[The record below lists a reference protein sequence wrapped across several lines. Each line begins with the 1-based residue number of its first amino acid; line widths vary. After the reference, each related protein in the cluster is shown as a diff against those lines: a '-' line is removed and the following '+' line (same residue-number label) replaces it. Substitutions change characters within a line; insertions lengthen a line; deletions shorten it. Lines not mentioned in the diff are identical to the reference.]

1 MANVDD
7 MVATRRDTIE
17 AFVNISKRRRA
28 VGIRQSFLQPGRGAS
43 AGAGILAWF
52 VRRKDDL
59 ALDLYLLLLMRG
71 RGKRYGGDHG
81 AGQSWARSRALGR
94 GGAAAGPPPL
104 RPLALLG

>member
-71 RGKRYGGDHG
+71 RGKRYGGDHRWGRARG
-81 AGQSWARSRALGR
+81 AARRAPR
-94 GGAAAGPPPL
+94 GGGACGP
-104 RPLALLG
+104 ALSR